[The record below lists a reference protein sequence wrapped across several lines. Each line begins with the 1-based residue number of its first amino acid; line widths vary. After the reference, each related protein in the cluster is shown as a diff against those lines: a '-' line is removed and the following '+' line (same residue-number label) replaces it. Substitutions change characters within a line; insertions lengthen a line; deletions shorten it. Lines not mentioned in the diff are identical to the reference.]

1 MFKIF
6 LQILLRFDMGFDLF
20 ELIVYNYEKLA
31 SSFLG
36 NKFFVQKPTLTL
48 YSRWVWDWYITLGI
62 P

>member
-1 MFKIF
+1 MFMIF

-20 ELIVYNYEKLA
+20 ELIVSNYQNLA

-48 YSRWVWDWYITLGI
+48 YSR
-62 P
+62 